1 MKLKNIVAVS
11 LVFAILFGLGAC
23 KKLENSSEFEQVT
36 KVFVVDEGEEYE
48 IQTRVNQENETEHY
62 YLDDNDEVIIVR
74 TEENDKGKTEYF
86 KVDEQGNKVAL
97 KTETKKEV
105 VKATSAGAGT
115 ATGTST
121 AEESVSLTPEQQS
134 FVDNFNKEN
143 MEDYLDDNAKK
154 ATLTLGGKVH
164 NLDNAPTIA
173 DSSNASQRQNDSAF
187 YDRIEKADKLTL
199 KMTMKNIQGNTS
211 QTMPFTMIKSG
222 NKVYLST
229 SMPVDNEGGTSGS
242 MTMNVIMKDG
252 KCRVYIPNIK
262 GYIEVPA
269 EDIEAMKES
278 FSIGTERQENQT
290 YLYTVKSQLNGK
302 PYEVDVYSVDGGT
315 IYYYYESDGITPKRI
330 EAVYDNGDVSILEY
344 TEISYT
350 ADESKFVYPIGYFN
364 MTDLVGGEAGGGL
377 FSGSPF

>member
-36 KVFVVDEGEEYE
+36 KLYVVDEG
-48 IQTRVNQENETEHY
+48 
-62 YLDDNDEVIIVR
+62 
-74 TEENDKGKTEYF
+74 EENDKGKTEYF

-105 VKATSAGAGT
+105 VKATSAGT
-115 ATGTST
+115 ATGTTT

-154 ATLTLGGKVH
+154 ATLNLGGKVH

-187 YDRIEKADKLTL
+187 YDKIEKADKLTL
-199 KMTMKNIQGNTS
+199 KMTMKTIQGNTS
-211 QTMPFTMIKSG
+211 QTMPLTMIKSG
-222 NKVYLST
+222 NKVYLSS

-269 EDIEAMKES
+269 EYIESMKES

-364 MTDLVGGEAGGGL
+364 MTDLVGGKAGGGL